1 MTKED
6 LIRQFNELHIPGM
19 AEVKQLNELKG
30 DFINLT
36 YTLPSGQAA
45 RFWDDDKLYFGA
57 EICKVGSDRC
67 YGLAADDRYL
77 LVCEY
82 GNGGSDAEIV
92 VFKRL

>member
-1 MTKED
+1 MIQE
-6 LIRQFNELHIPGM
+6 FNELHIPGM

-36 YTLPSGQAA
+36 YTLPSGQTVKL
-45 RFWDDDKLYFGA
+45 WDDDKRYFGA
-57 EICKVGSDRC
+57 EICKKGSDRC
-67 YGLAADDRYL
+67 YGLVADDRYL

-82 GNGGSDAEIV
+82 GDGGSDAAIV